1 MPPTAD
7 RTAQRPLRPVAIVGG
22 TRIPFCRSNTAYS
35 DVGNFGLGLKAVAG
49 LVERYQL
56 HGQVLGELVFGAVIK
71 HASDWNLAREIALSC
86 GVHPYT
92 PGLTLQRACGT
103 SLDAA
108 IVVANKIATGQID
121 AGIAGGSDTTSD
133 VPVVF
138 GKRLARRLL
147 DTGRARSVGERLA
160 AWKGFRPGELKPSF
174 PGVGEPRTGMSMGQH
189 TERMAR
195 EWGIGRQ
202 AQDELALA
210 SHLKAAAAYER
221 GFYGDLVIP
230 FRGVQRD
237 NILRPDSSLEKL
249 AQLKPA
255 FDKTSGQGTLTAG
268 NSTPLTDGASAT
280 LLADADWAAER
291 GLPVRAWLRDARVA
305 AVDFVHGDGLLIAPT
320 FAVAQLLKAN
330 GLALQDFDYYEIH
343 EAFAAQVLCT
353 LKAWESPEYCRD
365 KLGLD
370 APLGPIDRSKLNPVG
385 SSLALGHPF
394 AATGTRLLATAAK
407 LLDERGGGRVLLSVC
422 TAGGMGVAAIVER

>member
-1 MPPTAD
+1 MPAAAAH
-7 RTAQRPLRPVAIVGG
+7 RTLRPVAILGG

-35 DVGNFGLGLKAVAG
+35 DVGNFGLGLKAIAG
-49 LVERYQL
+49 LVERYRL
-56 HGQVLGELVFGAVIK
+56 HGQRLGEVVFGAVIK
-71 HASDWNLAREIALSC
+71 HSSDWNLAREITLSS
-86 GVHPYT
+86 GLSPYT
-92 PGLTLQRACGT
+92 PGITVQRACGT

-108 IVVANKIATGQID
+108 IIVANKIAAGQIE
-121 AGIAGGSDTTSD
+121 AGIAGGSDTVSD

-138 GKRLARRLL
+138 GKRFARRLL
-147 DTGRARSVGERLA
+147 DTNNARSFGDKLK
-160 AWKGFRPGELKPSF
+160 AWKGFRFGELKPSF
-174 PGVGEPRTGMSMGQH
+174 PGVAEPRTGMSMGQH

-195 EWGIGRQ
+195 EWNISRR
-202 AQDELALA
+202 AQDELALS
-210 SHLKAAAAYER
+210 SHEKAAAAYER
-221 GFYGDLVIP
+221 GFYADLIVP

-237 NILRPDSSLEKL
+237 NILRPDTTLEKL

-255 FDKTSGQGTLTAG
+255 FDKTSGHGTLTAG
-268 NSTPLTDGASAT
+268 NSTPLTDGASAA
-280 LLADADWAAER
+280 LLADAAWADER

-305 AVDFVHGDGLLIAPT
+305 AVDFVHGEGLLMAPT
-320 FAVAQLLKAN
+320 YAVAELLKAN
-330 GLALQDFDYYEIH
+330 GLTLQDFDYYEIH

-370 APLGPIDRSKLNPVG
+370 APLGRIDTAKMNPVG

-394 AATGTRLLATAAK
+394 AATGTRILATAAK
-407 LLDERGGGRVLLSVC
+407 LLEERGSGRVLISIC